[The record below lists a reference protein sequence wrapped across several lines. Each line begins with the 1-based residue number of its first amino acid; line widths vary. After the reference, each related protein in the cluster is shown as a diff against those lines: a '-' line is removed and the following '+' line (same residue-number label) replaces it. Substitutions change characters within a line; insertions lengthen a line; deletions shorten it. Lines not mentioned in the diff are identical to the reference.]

1 MRVNRSLLGALLAG
15 AALSLLL
22 AACGGPEP
30 QSAGG
35 PAAMRR
41 LTEEQYRQSIADI
54 FGADIKVA
62 GRFEPDI
69 RDGLLAVGTSQV
81 TVSRAGFEQY
91 YTMARNVAAQ
101 AVDEKHREQIVG
113 CKPADPAAADD
124 KCAGEFLARVGRSV
138 LRRPLTPDEVTARV
152 AVAANAT
159 KTRGD
164 FYAGLEFALSG
175 LLAAPEFLFRLDGTR
190 ADPAHPGQLV
200 LDPYAKAARLS
211 FLLWNTTPDEALLAA
226 AEKGELDNPKGLA
239 NQVDRLLASP
249 RVEAGVRAFFADFL
263 GFDTFATLEKDPI
276 IYPAFMPRV
285 ARDAREQTLR
295 TVVDHLLVRKADYR
309 DLFTTRHTFLT
320 RSLGAVYR
328 IPVESKDGWDEMEF
342 KATDPRAG
350 IQSHLSFTALHAHPG
365 RSSPTLR
372 GKAIRE
378 LLLCQPVPAPPNN
391 VNFAI
396 VQDTSNQE
404 YRTARDRLGA
414 HATDPTCAGCHK
426 IIDPI
431 GLTLESFDGA
441 GQSRAEENG
450 APINLSGEMDGR
462 NFDGAK
468 GLGQALH
475 DSKAAQ
481 HCLVDSLYK
490 YAVGRSM
497 AETEKPWIGWLN
509 DSFARDGYRLPDLL
523 RRIALSPAF
532 YAVSEPLPA
541 AAEPKK
547 EAKL

>member
-1 MRVNRSLLGALLAG
+1 MRAKTLLTG
-15 AALSLLL
+15 AALILLL
-22 AACGGPEP
+22 AACGGSEP

-41 LTEEQYRQSIADI
+41 LTEDQYRQSIADI

-62 GRFEPDI
+62 GRFEPEI

-101 AVDEKHREQIVG
+101 AVDEKHRDQIVG
-113 CKPADPAAADD
+113 CKPADVKAADD
-124 KCAGEFLARVGRSV
+124 ACAGEFLARIGRSV
-138 LRRPLTPDEVTARV
+138 LRRPLTQEEVAARV

-159 KTRGD
+159 RTRGD

-190 ADPAHPGQLV
+190 SDAAGKLV

-211 FLLWNTTPDEALLAA
+211 FLLWNSTPDGELLAA
-226 AEKGELDNPKGLA
+226 AEKGELDDPKGLA
-239 NQVDRLLASP
+239 KQVERLLASA

-295 TVVDHLLVRKADYR
+295 TVVDHLLVRRADYR
-309 DLFTTRHTFLT
+309 DLFTTRRTFMT

-328 IPVESKDGWDEMEF
+328 MPVESRDGWDEVEF
-342 KATDPRAG
+342 GPKDPRVG
-350 IQSHLSFTALHAHPG
+350 IQSQLSFTALHAHPG

-378 LLLCQPVPAPPNN
+378 LLLCQTVPAPPNN

-404 YRTARDRLGA
+404 HRTARDRLTA
-414 HATDPTCAGCHK
+414 HSTDPTCAGCHK

-441 GQSRAEENG
+441 GQMRADENG
-450 APINLSGEMDGR
+450 APIDLSGEMDGR
-462 NFDGAK
+462 NFDGAR

-475 DSKAAQ
+475 DSEAAQ

-490 YAVGRSM
+490 YAVGRTVA
-497 AETEKPWIGWLN
+497 AEEKPWIEWLN
-509 DSFARDGYRLPDLL
+509 SRFAADGYRLPDLL

-532 YAVSEPLPA
+532 YAVSEPLPKTTPA
-541 AAEPKK
+541 TPAAEPKK